1 MLILTL
7 NQIQEKKLKELASKE
22 KIVLA
27 VVYGSFA
34 VGRETEDSD
43 VDIAILRKGES
54 DIKDYFHH
62 YGRLVGDFEEIF
74 PDRRIDLVPLRG
86 LDPLFF
92 YQIMS
97 KGMLLYGDQQLF
109 NSMKVRAFMRHIDA
123 QPLFKTEHLLVL
135 KRQIFLLRK

>member
-1 MLILTL
+1 MLKFNRT
-7 NQIQEKKLKELASKE
+7 QEKKLNELARKE

-43 VDIAILRKGES
+43 IDIAILRKGES
-54 DIKDYFHH
+54 DIRDYFHH

-92 YQIMS
+92 HQIMS
-97 KGMLLYGDQQLF
+97 KGVLLCGDFRLF
-109 NSMKVRAFMRHIDA
+109 QSLKVRAFMRYMDA
-123 QPLFKTEHLLVL
+123 KPLFKNELLLVQ
-135 KRQIFLLRK
+135 KRQKYLTQK